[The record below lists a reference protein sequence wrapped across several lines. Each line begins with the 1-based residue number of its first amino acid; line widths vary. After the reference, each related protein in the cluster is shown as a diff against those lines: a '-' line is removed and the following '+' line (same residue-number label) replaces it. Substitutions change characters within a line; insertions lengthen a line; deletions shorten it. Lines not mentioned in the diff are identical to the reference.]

1 MRTHPW
7 PGSTEREGLFRL
19 TDTSLIASL
28 AKYAAA
34 EAVRGK
40 GMLETARKV
49 FRFLVS
55 FALAKIPNGDPK
67 KIRASLLQI
76 TTAYT
81 RVRAASAGVSSSLRT
96 RKTRRHAASDAL
108 RGTLAA
114 KLVWMLNYLGAR
126 AAKGAAF
133 YRIVRKFVNARAYS
147 ARLHRAGLY
156 PALEGTKA
164 RVTGGKLPKYRHTP
178 GSFAEGLTED
188 VATILAE
195 NWASAH
201 GPNAKGIAGLASF
214 AFDTALP
221 EVDALLNRYLKENM
235 AKAARAAGFQ
245 A

>member
-1 MRTHPW
+1 MA
-7 PGSTEREGLFRL
+7 EEGLFL
-19 TDTSLIASL
+19 ITDTSVIASL

-67 KIRASLLQI
+67 KIRANLLQI
-76 TTAYT
+76 VTAYT
-81 RVRAASAGVSSSLRT
+81 RVRAASAGVSSSLRS
-96 RKTRRHAASDAL
+96 RRTRRNAAADNL

-114 KLVWMLNYLGAR
+114 KLVWILNYLAAR
-126 AAKGAAF
+126 DAKGPAF
-133 YRIVRKFVNARAYS
+133 YRIVRKFVNARVYS

-164 RVTGGKLPKYRHTP
+164 RNTGGKLPKYRHTP
-178 GSFAEGLTED
+178 GSFAESLTED

-201 GPNAKGIAGLASF
+201 GAHAKGIVGLASF

-221 EVDALLNRYLKENM
+221 EVDTLLSRYLQENIARA
-235 AKAARAAGFQ
+235 AKAAGFQ
-245 A
+245 VPP

>member
-1 MRTHPW
+1 VAK
-7 PGSTEREGLFRL
+7 EGLFL
-19 TDTSLIASL
+19 ITDTSIIASL

-67 KIRASLLQI
+67 KIRANLLQI
-76 TTAYT
+76 VTAYT
-81 RVRAASAGVSSSLRT
+81 RVRAASVGVSSSLRT
-96 RKTRRHAASDAL
+96 RRTRRNATADAL

-114 KLVWMLNYLGAR
+114 KLVWILNYLAAR
-126 AAKGAAF
+126 DAKGAAF

-178 GSFAEGLTED
+178 GSFAEGLTDD
-188 VATILAE
+188 VATILTE

-221 EVDALLNRYLKENM
+221 EVDALLTRYLRENM
-235 AKAARAAGFQ
+235 ARAAKAAGFQ
-245 A
+245 VPAS